1 MTFLQLLLT
10 LRARIRVM
18 LTIVIGTMLTA
29 LAVSLVIPK
38 KFTAGTAMVIDVKSP
53 DPIAGMVLPGMI
65 SPSYMATQ
73 VDIINSDRV
82 AQRAVKLLHLA
93 DDPSFRQKWQ
103 DATEGKG
110 ELGVWLANELQKKL
124 DVKPARE
131 SNVININFSGP
142 EPTFVASAANAF
154 AQAYI
159 DVNLELKVEPAR
171 QNAAWFEGQTRL
183 VRERLEA
190 AQQAYSDYQQKS
202 GIVASDERLDSET
215 ARLNELSTQ
224 LAVVQGQSSESHSK
238 SLAAGDAG
246 TLSEVLQ
253 NPLINSLK
261 ADISRLESK
270 LQESNIN
277 LGKNH
282 PQTLRSQSELA
293 SLNARLASETRKIIH
308 SIGTAYEVS
317 KQNESGLRDAIE
329 KQKARLLGVS
339 RQRDDISVLKRDVE
353 MAQRAF
359 EEVSLRTSQTRL
371 ESLSVLT
378 NVIILNPAFVPTEHA
393 SPKILLNVLLSL
405 FLGTL
410 FGGGYA
416 LMQELANVRV
426 RSTSDLAL
434 ALKLPVLAA
443 IPHAAAPS
451 GRRRG
456 RFATIFKHRSP
467 YKPVAW
473 KAATSSSGGARP

>member
-224 LAVVQGQSSESHSK
+224 LAVVQGQTSESHSK

-317 KQNESGLRDAIE
+317 KQNESGLRDA
-329 KQKARLLGVS
+329 
-339 RQRDDISVLKRDVE
+339 
-353 MAQRAF
+353 M
-359 EEVSLRTSQTRL
+359 